1 MATHSSILAWEIP
14 RIEEPGGLWR
24 SMRSQRVPHDLATK
38 QQQSRLKP
46 EASKQGAAQ
55 YCYTPFP
62 CCKNSQESPKRRR
75 PTFITQK
82 AGSLQKSKY
91 AVFSRGPRAEGQV
104 RAEAFKSGRAQGS
117 RRPSGVVG
125 AHPRGTRSPSLTHL
139 LRKVRAVP
147 IRGSSPKGVPSPCVS
162 S

>member
-14 RIEEPGGLWR
+14 RIEEPSGLWW

-46 EASKQGAAQ
+46 EVSKQGAAQ

-62 CCKNSQESPKRRR
+62 CCKYSHESPKRRR

-91 AVFSRGPRAEGQV
+91 AVFPRGPQAEGQV
-104 RAEAFKSGRAQGS
+104 RAEAFKSGRAQGQKS
-117 RRPSGVVG
+117 TGFRAMEEVLISSGGRNLSVPLVCDRWFHSGVFPV
-125 AHPRGTRSPSLTHL
+125 
-139 LRKVRAVP
+139 VQ
-147 IRGSSPKGVPSPCVS
+147 
-162 S
+162 